1 MKSIKSKI
9 LYFFS
14 TLFMLLILS
23 TSSKILGYSSENFES
38 QYGVTT
44 SNVNFRKS
52 ANLDAS
58 SVLFT
63 LQSNSKVR
71 VVGSIDNFY
80 IVQLEDGKVGLVSKD
95 YVNIT
100 ENTGTFPEYTNLE
113 KYFATANSNSINIRG
128 GPGTNFSIYG
138 KLNLNEKVEVI
149 GKTNN
154 FFLIVTE
161 NNTVGMVRDDLIS
174 KEFNIPESE
183 ITQKRTELL
192 NLINNERKNNGLIA
206 LEVLPR
212 LEEVATI
219 KAQDM
224 VKNNYFDHTSPTYGN
239 PFDMMK
245 NFGITYKTAGENIA
259 GNSTIEGAFNSWITS
274 DTHKQNILSTA
285 YNYVGIGIEPSERY
299 GYVVVVM
306 FIGK

>member
-23 TSSKILGYSSENFES
+23 TSSKILGYSSENIES

-63 LQSNSKVR
+63 LQNNTKLR
-71 VVGSIDNFY
+71 IVGSIDNFY

-113 KYFATANSNSINIRG
+113 KYFATANS
-128 GPGTNFSIYG
+128 
-138 KLNLNEKVEVI
+138 
-149 GKTNN
+149 
-154 FFLIVTE
+154 
-161 NNTVGMVRDDLIS
+161 
-174 KEFNIPESE
+174 IPNM
-183 ITQKRTELL
+183 KG
-192 NLINNERKNNGLIA
+192 RK
-206 LEVLPR
+206 
-212 LEEVATI
+212 
-219 KAQDM
+219 
-224 VKNNYFDHTSPTYGN
+224 
-239 PFDMMK
+239 
-245 NFGITYKTAGENIA
+245 
-259 GNSTIEGAFNSWITS
+259 
-274 DTHKQNILSTA
+274 
-285 YNYVGIGIEPSERY
+285 
-299 GYVVVVM
+299 
-306 FIGK
+306 